1 MSPNE
6 AWKTTSEICKEI
18 AEGVLGTKK
27 ANQKPSISKEVQE
40 LSSKQKKLRDE
51 AESNQNKQ
59 QRQQLKKE
67 RNKVLKQKVK
77 NSKR

>member
-1 MSPNE
+1 M
-6 AWKTTSEICKEI
+6 CK
-18 AEGVLGTKK
+18 
-27 ANQKPSISKEVQE
+27 NYQQK
-40 LSSKQKKLRDE
+40 KKLRDE

-67 RNKVLKQKVK
+67 RNKVLKKLRNQLKFEKLLNRMK